1 MKLGQKIAELRKKS
15 GLSQETLAE
24 KMNVS
29 RQAVSKWESNQSIP
43 DIEKIVDLSE
53 LFGVTTD
60 YLLKNGTPSFELPG
74 KTTEEETKK
83 LPKISDH
90 EITQYL
96 EVAKNAAHFES
107 LALALIFLS
116 IAAFC
121 LFSSFTFISPN
132 ILGTVSYVLPVI
144 IIAIALGCFIHGR
157 LIMCEYKLLKS
168 NSI

>member
-15 GLSQETLAE
+15 GLSQEALAE

-29 RQAVSKWESNQSIP
+29 RQAVSKWESN
-43 DIEKIVDLSE
+43 
-53 LFGVTTD
+53 
-60 YLLKNGTPSFELPG
+60 
-74 KTTEEETKK
+74 
-83 LPKISDH
+83 
-90 EITQYL
+90 QYL

-157 LIMCEYKLLKS
+157 LIMREYKAITQEQFDLTTAQKVS
-168 NSI
+168 

>member
-1 MKLGQKIAELRKKS
+1 
-15 GLSQETLAE
+15 
-24 KMNVS
+24 MNVS

-132 ILGTVSYVLPVI
+132 ILGTVSYVLPV
-144 IIAIALGCFIHGR
+144 
-157 LIMCEYKLLKS
+157 
-168 NSI
+168 

>member
-1 MKLGQKIAELRKKS
+1 MVHLLLNYSGKQRKK
-15 GLSQETLAE
+15 
-24 KMNVS
+24 K
-29 RQAVSKWESNQSIP
+29 
-43 DIEKIVDLSE
+43 
-53 LFGVTTD
+53 
-60 YLLKNGTPSFELPG
+60 LKNYPRLV
-74 KTTEEETKK
+74 
-83 LPKISDH
+83 DH

-157 LIMCEYKLLKS
+157 LIMREYKLLKS